1 MHDDILNYAKRLK
14 LSWIPQHYQEV
25 EAQSQQEFL
34 LKLVEAEVTQ
44 REEKK
49 LNQLLKQSTLP
60 TVNGEKFIWNDIQLP
75 SGMTKDFLLQG
86 DFLEHKTNLIFYGG
100 VGTGKTF
107 LSTLIGL
114 TIIRTQAKKVK
125 FYTVASLVN
134 ALLEANNNG
143 NLGKLMKQLS
153 KLDLLILD
161 ELGYIPLHKQ
171 GGELLF
177 QVISMCYETRSIIIT
192 TNLQFG
198 QWNHVFGDQIL
209 TEAVVDRLIHHSHL
223 LIFNGESHRYKQSI
237 LNSK

>member
-1 MHDDILNYAKRLK
+1 MSI
-14 LSWIPQHYQEV
+14 
-25 EAQSQQEFL
+25 
-34 LKLVEAEVTQ
+34 
-44 REEKK
+44 
-49 LNQLLKQSTLP
+49 
-60 TVNGEKFIWNDIQLP
+60 
-75 SGMTKDFLLQG
+75 
-86 DFLEHKTNLIFYGG
+86 
-100 VGTGKTF
+100 
-107 LSTLIGL
+107 LIGL

-134 ALLEANNNG
+134 VLLEANTNG